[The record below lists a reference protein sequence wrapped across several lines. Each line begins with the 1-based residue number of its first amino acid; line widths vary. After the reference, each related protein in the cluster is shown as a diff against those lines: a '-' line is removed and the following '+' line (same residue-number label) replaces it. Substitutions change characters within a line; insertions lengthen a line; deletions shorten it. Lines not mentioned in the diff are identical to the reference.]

1 MAESD
6 KRWDVADSAGRAAFY
21 PARLAARAWRGRIES
36 AAEDVLETPEVARV
50 LDRALAGSLP
60 EEFARSLVRHNVL
73 ERVAR
78 ELAASGELERLIAQ
92 ALASPQTIE
101 ITDRVLAS
109 DEMQRTLRSVASS
122 PELRAAMAKQSAGLA
137 EDVVAG
143 ARRSAVRL
151 DQRISRGSQLRRSTR
166 LEPGTVPQGD
176 SPLEG
181 QSLVTGDA
189 YGGIA
194 TRGLALAFD
203 SLAAL
208 LIFAAGSAVF
218 ALIAS
223 LVGGVRP
230 QWLAGSLLGAGWLVI
245 AGGYFVLFWSA
256 GGRERNLG
264 GPSDR
269 ARGRAGARDH
279 PAFRRLP
286 ARPVRR
292 APPGASGLPRRHRRR
307 LRRLTKAS
315 GSSRRTASRWTL
327 DGERR
332 LNEHDGQPPRHVLDV
347 DRLDRLHRDHADAD
361 RVDHLLRGPGGN
373 YSRRVLRRDRQASAP
388 VRSHD
393 VGL

>member
-1 MAESD
+1 MAEGGK
-6 KRWDVADSAGRAAFY
+6 KRGIADSAGRAAFY
-21 PARLAARAWRGRIES
+21 PGRLAARAWRGRIES
-36 AAEDVLETPEVARV
+36 AAEDVLEAPELARV

-101 ITDRVLAS
+101 VTDRVLAS
-109 DEMQRTLRSVASS
+109 EEMQRTLRSVASS

-143 ARRSAVRL
+143 ARQSAVRL
-151 DQRISRGSQLRRSTR
+151 DQRIGRGPKPRRSTR
-166 LEPGTVPQGD
+166 LEPGTVPHGD
-176 SPLEG
+176 SPSGG
-181 QSLVTGDA
+181 QSLVTGGA

-230 QWLAGSLLGAGWLVI
+230 HWLAGSLLGGGWLLV
-245 AGGYFVLFWSA
+245 AGSYFVLFWSA
-256 GGRERNLG
+256 AGQTPGMRLMRL
-264 GPSDR
+264 R
-269 ARGRAGARDH
+269 ARRADGGGISVGRAIVRALGLALAII
-279 PAFRRLP
+279 PLFAGFLP
-286 ARPVRR
+286 ALFDERRR
-292 APPGASGLPRRHRRR
+292 ALPDY
-307 LRRLTKAS
+307 LAGTVVVY
-315 GSSRRTASRWTL
+315 
-327 DGERR
+327 D
-332 LNEHDGQPPRHVLDV
+332 D
-347 DRLDRLHRDHADAD
+347 
-361 RVDHLLRGPGGN
+361 
-373 YSRRVLRRDRQASAP
+373 
-388 VRSHD
+388 
-393 VGL
+393 